1 MTKRTCIYL
10 IEDDA
15 TIVNL
20 LTSHLADRYQVV
32 SVSNFRDV
40 LTEIRAFQPDL
51 ILMDIGLPYFNG
63 FYWTAKIREELTTP
77 ILFLTSSVDE
87 TSAITAMATGA
98 DDFISK
104 PFSLPLLEAKLAA
117 FLRRSQQFAKNQ
129 LVIDGWQLELDG
141 HFGCGTDQV
150 LLSPTETKLM
160 ALLIE
165 HHPQTVSK
173 DKLLDR
179 LWEGGDFIDANTLSV
194 NMTRLR
200 KKLVSIGFERIAT
213 IRGKGY
219 QLT

>member
-1 MTKRTCIYL
+1 
-10 IEDDA
+10 
-15 TIVNL
+15 
-20 LTSHLADRYQVV
+20 
-32 SVSNFRDV
+32 
-40 LTEIRAFQPDL
+40 
-51 ILMDIGLPYFNG
+51 MDIGLPYFNG
-63 FYWTAKIREELTTP
+63 FYWTAKIREALTVP

-117 FLRRSQQFAKNQ
+117 FLRRSQQFAKSQ
-129 LVIDGWQLELDG
+129 LVIDDWHLTLDG
-141 HFGCGTDQV
+141 QFSKGAEAV
-150 LLSPTETKLM
+150 SLSPTETKIM
-160 ALLIE
+160 ALLME
-165 HHPQTVSK
+165 HRPQVVSK

-200 KKLVSIGFERIAT
+200 KKLANIGFERITT

>member
-10 IEDDA
+10 IEDDQ
-15 TIVNL
+15 TIVSL
-20 LTSHLADRYQVV
+20 LTQHLSDCYEIVWTQ
-32 SVSNFRDV
+32 NFRDV
-40 LTEIRAFQPDL
+40 LAEVRACQPDL
-51 ILMDIGLPYFNG
+51 IIMDVGLPYFNG
-63 FYWTAKIREELTTP
+63 YYWTSKIREELTVP
-77 ILFLTSSVDE
+77 ILFLSSSVDE

-117 FLRRSQQFAKNQ
+117 FLRRSQQFAKSQ
-129 LVIDGWQLELDG
+129 LVIDDWHLELDG
-141 HFGCGTDQV
+141 HFGRGTDQV

-165 HHPQTVSK
+165 NHPQTVSK

-200 KKLVSIGFERIAT
+200 KKLASVGFERIAT